1 MSFYNITG
9 SDIFIYGEILDDFD
23 AQIFA
28 EQLNAMNGQEVTV
41 RINSAGGSVF
51 SAIAMGNALRNY
63 AGKVTASIE
72 GLCASAAVLIS
83 SSCPRVLIAQN
94 SLMMIHPVS
103 VMLRRMYNGQQ
114 LATVQESLAK
124 VQSATE
130 ATIKP
135 RLKKP
140 VDFSQENWFNAQEAV
155 EYGLADEIAGQVSMQ
170 IDSAQDLIFVNKC
183 VFHQHIP
190 LRTVSTPKNEDVAA
204 QILNLIRDQMKSGA
218 MNVAGGQNAPNESEM
233 RIAGIA
239 KFANGMI

>member
-1 MSFYNITG
+1 MSFYNIAG
-9 SDIFIYGEILDDFD
+9 NDIFIYGKIYDDFD

-28 EQLNAMNGQEVTV
+28 EQLNALNGAEVTV
-41 RINSAGGSVF
+41 HINSAGGSVF
-51 SAIAMGNALRNY
+51 SAIAMGNCLKNY
-63 AGKVTASIE
+63 KGKVTASIE

-94 SLMMIHPVS
+94 SLMMIHSAGV
-103 VMLRRMYNGQQ
+103 LLNKMYNGQQ

-124 VQSATE
+124 VQAACE

-140 VDFSQENWFNAQEAV
+140 VDFSQETWFNAAEAV
-155 EYGLADEIAGQVSMQ
+155 EYGLADEIVGQVSIQ

-183 VFHQHIP
+183 VFNQHVP
-190 LRTVSTPKNEDVAA
+190 LRTVSTPQNSDVAA
-204 QILNLIRDQMKSGA
+204 QILTLIKDQMQSGA
-218 MNVAGGQNAPNESEM
+218 MNVAGGQNAPSEREM

-239 KFANGMI
+239 KFANEMI